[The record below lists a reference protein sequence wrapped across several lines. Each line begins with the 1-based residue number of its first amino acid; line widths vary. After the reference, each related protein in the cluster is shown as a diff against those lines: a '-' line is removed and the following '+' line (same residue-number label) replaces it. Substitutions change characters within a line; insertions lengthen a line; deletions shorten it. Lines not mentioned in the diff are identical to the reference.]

1 MIDWL
6 APRRTKKVPMMEAT
20 TPTAQI
26 ASGKSMRL

>member
-6 APRRTKKVPMMEAT
+6 APSRTKNVPMMEAT
-20 TPTAQI
+20 TPTAHT